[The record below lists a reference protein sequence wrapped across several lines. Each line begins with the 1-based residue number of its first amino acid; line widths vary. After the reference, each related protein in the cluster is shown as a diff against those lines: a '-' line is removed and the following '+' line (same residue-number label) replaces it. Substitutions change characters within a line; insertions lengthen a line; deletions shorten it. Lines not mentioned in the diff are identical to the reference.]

1 MKNKP
6 KLILTRSSHACF
18 PAPWEIGNLDSRHSV
33 RATLPFRN
41 GWANAS
47 RRWQSRARTKRL

>member
-6 KLILTRSSHACF
+6 KLVLVRGSRPAFS
-18 PAPWEIGNLDSRHSV
+18 APWEIGKLDSRHSV

-41 GWANAS
+41 GWGSAS